1 MVKNGKISAVLNLQS
16 DEEMMLGYIEYI
28 ETDDSSTISSN
39 EKNTASETGGKSIVD
54 SIRNSR
60 LSGETPRRV
69 VRTPI
74 AMRLFER
81 LDSDRNGTITKKELP
96 QESVFNR
103 LDSDGNGLITK
114 EEVEQLRRQ

>member
-1 MVKNGKISAVLNLQS
+1 
-16 DEEMMLGYIEYI
+16 
-28 ETDDSSTISSN
+28 
-39 EKNTASETGGKSIVD
+39 
-54 SIRNSR
+54 
-60 LSGETPRRV
+60 
-69 VRTPI
+69 
-74 AMRLFER
+74 MRLFER

>member
-1 MVKNGKISAVLNLQS
+1 MRVCN
-16 DEEMMLGYIEYI
+16 
-28 ETDDSSTISSN
+28 DSGANPDPAARLDAPSGGGLVPRV
-39 EKNTASETGGKSIVD
+39 ASEP
-54 SIRNSR
+54 R
-60 LSGETPRRV
+60 SGETPRRV

-96 QESVFNR
+96 RESVFNR
-103 LDSDGNGLITK
+103 LDSDRNGLITK